1 MQDSHHKIV
10 ISLIIA
16 FTLLQLVILAVFGY
30 TPYPDSDGYIL
41 IAEDCVKNH
50 SWYPVATKLNDYY
63 FLWNIGAINAVILS
77 LKVFNSITPLLVIYC
92 LMKGVTAALIY
103 QIAEKIT
110 NKKTAFITLL
120 LYILYP
126 ANYGEGTS
134 VLSELPFM
142 FFCILGIWLC
152 ITKKMLITGG
162 MSIAVANWFRP
173 MGIVFL
179 LAILIYLF
187 FIKKKTL
194 RPLVGYIAMILL
206 IGSMSY
212 LRTGLFLYQA
222 KTGWMALIQYSSHH
236 NKASMAVHDRA
247 DWNVSQ
253 KDDAWRTIFFQWL
266 KEHPKEY
273 ISQMPTKIIDTFVSD
288 NVNMCTFIPDKAEKE
303 YMYEDVS
310 MSTLIHSF
318 SHYST
323 IQWLTIWNLL
333 FYYALLLTALNSL
346 YYFKRET
353 FILPISIIALGTI
366 ILLIAGH
373 GEARFHIP
381 FMPFII
387 LLSSITITQKLCK
400 E

>member
-16 FTLLQLVILAVFGY
+16 FTLLQIVILAVFGY

-103 QIAEKIT
+103 QIAEIIT
-110 NKKTAFITLL
+110 SKRTAFITLL

-179 LAILIYLF
+179 LAILIYFF

-194 RPLVGYIAMILL
+194 RPLVGYIAMILI
-206 IGSMSY
+206 IGSLSY

-222 KTGWMALIQYSSHH
+222 KTGWMALIQYSSDH
-236 NKASMAVHDRA
+236 NEASMAVHDRA
-247 DWNVSQ
+247 DFNVSQ
-253 KDDAWRTIFFQWL
+253 KDDAWRTLFFQWL
-266 KEHPKEY
+266 KDHPKEY
-273 ISQMPTKIIDTFVSD
+273 VSQMSKKIIDTFVSD

-303 YMYEDVS
+303 YMYDTIS
-310 MSTLIHSF
+310 MKTLWFSFPNYSWVQCLTIINLIFYYILLSMAILSLFYFQINTFIMPLSIISLGTLI
-318 SHYST
+318 
-323 IQWLTIWNLL
+323 LLL
-333 FYYALLLTALNSL
+333 F
-346 YYFKRET
+346 
-353 FILPISIIALGTI
+353 
-366 ILLIAGH
+366 GH

-381 FMPFII
+381 LMPFII
-387 LLSSITITQKLCK
+387 ILSSITVTQILCK